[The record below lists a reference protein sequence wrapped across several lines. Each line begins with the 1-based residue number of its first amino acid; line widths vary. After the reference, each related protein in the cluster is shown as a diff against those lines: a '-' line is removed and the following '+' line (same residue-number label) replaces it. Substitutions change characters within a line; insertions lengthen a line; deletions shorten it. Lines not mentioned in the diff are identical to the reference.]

1 MPINPNP
8 PSLSSGDKTVVS
20 YSPDNYTPVV
30 EEHTDAANQLTAH
43 LYGVDTA
50 IGGKSASNH
59 NHDSNYSATGH
70 AHSYTTVGKC
80 IAVAMVFS

>member
-8 PSLSSGDKTVVS
+8 PTISSGDKTTVQ
-20 YSPDNYTPVV
+20 YSPTNYTPTT
-30 EEHTDAANQLTAH
+30 EEHTTSDNQLTAH

-50 IGGKSASNH
+50 IGGKSATSH
-59 NHDSNYSATGH
+59 NHDSSYSATSH
-70 AHSYTTVGKC
+70 THSYTTVGKC

>member
-50 IGGKSASNH
+50 ICGK
-59 NHDSNYSATGH
+59 SATGH
-70 AHSYTTVGKC
+70 THSYTTVGKC